1 MVMTVREL
9 FAVVRRRLQR
19 KYPDHQARW
28 WAALLIEERLGL
40 PRGAHLLMPQ
50 RAVTAEDVAAVRK
63 DAAAVAAGRP
73 LQQVLGWWEFRGLR
87 LKVTADVLIPRPET
101 EWLVEGV
108 LQMVGADFSGR
119 VWDVGTGSGCIAV
132 AVKTARPSAAVY
144 GFEVSAPALA
154 VARENAALHGA
165 AVRWV
170 AGDFLDAAVWAAVP
184 GPEVLIS
191 NPPYLA
197 ADDVVAPSVRDYEP
211 PGALF
216 PGADVLVFYRELAAV
231 ARQRRPAVVGLEVNP
246 RFRKEIQQ
254 LFADYRPVMPAGVI
268 ESPYLLFLERDVA

>member
-1 MVMTVREL
+1 
-9 FAVVRRRLQR
+9 
-19 KYPDHQARW
+19 
-28 WAALLIEERLGL
+28 
-40 PRGAHLLMPQ
+40 MPQ

-170 AGDFLDAAVWAAVP
+170 AGDFLDAAVWSAVP

-211 PGALF
+211 SVALF
-216 PGADVLVFYRELAAV
+216 PGADVLVFYRALAEV

-246 RFRKEIQQ
+246 RFRENVQQ
-254 LFADYRPVMPAGVI
+254 LFSGYRPVMPAGVI
-268 ESPYLLFLERDVA
+268 ESPYLLFLEREVA